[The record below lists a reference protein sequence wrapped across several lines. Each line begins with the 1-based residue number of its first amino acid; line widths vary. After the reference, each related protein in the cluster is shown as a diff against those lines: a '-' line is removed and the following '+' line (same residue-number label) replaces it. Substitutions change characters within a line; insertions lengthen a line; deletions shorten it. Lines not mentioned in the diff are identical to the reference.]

1 MVAEYT
7 LKDVNKPIGVSAYR
21 LGDVLPGDFA
31 KYLPS
36 PEDLQNRI

>member
-36 PEDLQNRI
+36 REDLQNRI